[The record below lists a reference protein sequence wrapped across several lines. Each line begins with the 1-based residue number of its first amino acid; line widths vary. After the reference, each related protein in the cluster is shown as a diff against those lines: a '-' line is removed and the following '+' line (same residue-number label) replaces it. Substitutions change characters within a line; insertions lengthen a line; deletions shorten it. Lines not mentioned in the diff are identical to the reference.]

1 MFTSASIPFTLKPS
15 YHLKSFQ
22 LHRKRKRTVSK
33 INEEN
38 TASPIKRQKLE
49 DNDINSNTKRM
60 LVEHATSNDDKTMGE
75 RISSNNVLA
84 QPEALDVSECY
95 ATAVESFDDG
105 HSAVFNSPEG
115 NFSKKIQPKL
125 WRKRKRYHDTD
136 RISKKKLKMN
146 SDKIFEKSETKSNTK
161 KGVLKF
167 CNVLIYVFTIYVAH
181 KNKGK
186 MKRYFSM
193 R

>member
-1 MFTSASIPFTLKPS
+1 MI
-15 YHLKSFQ
+15 
-22 LHRKRKRTVSK
+22 
-33 INEEN
+33 EEN
-38 TASPIKRQKLE
+38 TASPIKRHKLE
-49 DNDINSNTKRM
+49 ENDINSNTKRM
-60 LVEHATSNDDKTMGE
+60 LVEHATSNDDKTKGE
-75 RISSNNVLA
+75 CISSNNVLT

-105 HSAVFNSPEG
+105 HSAVLNSPEG

-125 WRKRKRYHDTD
+125 WRKRKRYRDTD
-136 RISKKKLKMN
+136 RMFVISRKKLKMN
-146 SDKIFEKSETKSNTK
+146 SDKIFEKSEIKSNTK

-167 CNVLIYVFTIYVAH
+167 CNVLIYAFTIYVAH